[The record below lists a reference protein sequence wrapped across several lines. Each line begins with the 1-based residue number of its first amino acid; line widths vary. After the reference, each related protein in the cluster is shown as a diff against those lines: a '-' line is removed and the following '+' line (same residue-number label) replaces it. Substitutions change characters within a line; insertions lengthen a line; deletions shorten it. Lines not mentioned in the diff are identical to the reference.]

1 MARSPPLA
9 ARPPHFKDEAV
20 TDTVK
25 KPARIN
31 WTNLTTI
38 VSAAILIGVEVIGI
52 GLATGW
58 ALAALFGFGKTIEA
72 VLMAIFAL
80 GAGAFTWSFVRN
92 AARVEPIVER

>member
-1 MARSPPLA
+1 M
-9 ARPPHFKDEAV
+9 

-25 KPARIN
+25 KPAKIN
-31 WTNLTTI
+31 WTNLITI

-72 VLMAIFAL
+72 ALMGIFAL
-80 GAGAFTWSFVRN
+80 GAGVFTWSFVRN
-92 AARVEPIVER
+92 AARIEPIVER

>member
-1 MARSPPLA
+1 M
-9 ARPPHFKDEAV
+9 

-25 KPARIN
+25 KPAKIN
-31 WTNLTTI
+31 WTNLITI

-72 VLMAIFAL
+72 MLMGVFAL
-80 GAGAFTWSFVRN
+80 GAGVFTWSFVRN
-92 AARVEPIVER
+92 AARIEPIVER